1 DGDLIEK
8 QKAYI
13 APGGKHMIAEICNN
27 QKRIKIID
35 SSPENYCKPSVD
47 PMLRSL
53 SQIYGPHVLMIMLTG
68 MGSDGLKGSTLVV
81 ENGGTVLAQDE
92 ASSVVWGM
100 PGAVTHAGLC
110 SAVIPLTEIPSKI
123 HSLLFR
129 SVA

>member
-1 DGDLIEK
+1 
-8 QKAYI
+8 
-13 APGGKHMIAEICNN
+13 KHMIVEILNN

-35 SSPENYCKPSVD
+35 SPPENYCKPSVD

-53 SQIYGPHVLMIMLTG
+53 SQLYGPRVLTIMLTG

-110 SAVIPLTEIPSKI
+110 SAVIPLTEIPLKI